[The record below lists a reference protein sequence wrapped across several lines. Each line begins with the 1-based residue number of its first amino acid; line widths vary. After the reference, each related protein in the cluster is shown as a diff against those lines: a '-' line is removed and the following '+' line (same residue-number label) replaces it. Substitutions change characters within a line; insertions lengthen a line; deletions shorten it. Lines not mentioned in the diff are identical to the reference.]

1 MDMIPVSSNDQLEYP
16 LIRNYKNA
24 DYQYE
29 VIIERIREFE
39 KDLDDDH
46 EIALKLASFG
56 KHITLNVTKIGY
68 NNPSIIV
75 FNGYVEGN
83 RATLIQ
89 HISQLSFLLVSVPK
103 SEPDKPPRRIGFD
116 LHSTTNEQ

>member
-1 MDMIPVSSNDQLEYP
+1 MEMIPISSTDQLEVP
-16 LIRNYKNA
+16 SMRNYNYA

-56 KHITLNVTKIGY
+56 KHITISVTDIGY
-68 NNPSIIV
+68 NNPNIIV

-116 LHSTTNEQ
+116 LHSNTNGQ